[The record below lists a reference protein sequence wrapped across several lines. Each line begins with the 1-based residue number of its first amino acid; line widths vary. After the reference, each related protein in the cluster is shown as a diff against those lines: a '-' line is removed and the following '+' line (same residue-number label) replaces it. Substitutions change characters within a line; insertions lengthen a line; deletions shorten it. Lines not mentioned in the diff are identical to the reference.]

1 MNSIS
6 DSQTCII
13 ERRPARMLKEF
24 LRDDEHSSSK
34 SCSSS
39 DPPPPA
45 TLPRSRNKSRAAIS
59 SFQKLLASAV
69 KSFHRISPSSP
80 PATLQRSLSK
90 RLLTKFRRSKKSGG
104 AGEGKVIKVKDILRW
119 RSFRDEDRK
128 SPPSDSPATYAST
141 SITTTSS
148 GSSKS
153 EESDFSFTADELP
166 RWWCEEGKK
175 RSDEVDV
182 DVVEGGDLVRE
193 ITGAMHVPE
202 TGQQEGS
209 LEFEEDKEQHSPV
222 SVLNSPFRDEV
233 LGEEAVSSFD
243 QSLANVESKLIARL
257 VPFGFLV
264 TVLALLLTDVLHIK
278 SIQCTIAGTKQRL
291 LESIQWLETLAGV
304 DEQASRHDDS
314 ETEDQEE
321 EEKDA
326 EVETA
331 EENAIE
337 AKTRDYMFK
346 VLGRLTR
353 EGQGVKSRDCIKD
366 METEAQGSK
375 FGEEREE
382 VGEELE
388 ACLLQDLV
396 DEILVDFFG

>member
-1 MNSIS
+1 
-6 DSQTCII
+6 
-13 ERRPARMLKEF
+13 MLKEF

-45 TLPRSRNKSRAAIS
+45 TLPRSRSKPRAAAEAV
-59 SFQKLLASAV
+59 QKLLTSAV

-80 PATLQRSLSK
+80 PATLRRSLSK

-141 SITTTSS
+141 SVTTTRR
-148 GSSKS
+148 GSSKG
-153 EESDFSFTADELP
+153 EESHFSFAADELP

-182 DVVEGGDLVRE
+182 DVVEGGDLVRKT
-193 ITGAMHVPE
+193 TGAMHVPE
-202 TGQQEGS
+202 MGQQEGS

-233 LGEEAVSSFD
+233 SDEEAASSFD
-243 QSLANVESKLIARL
+243 QSLANVER
-257 VPFGFLV
+257 
-264 TVLALLLTDVLHIK
+264 
-278 SIQCTIAGTKQRL
+278 TKQRL
-291 LESIQWLETLAGV
+291 LESIQWLESLAGV
-304 DEQASRHDDS
+304 DEQSSLHDDS
-314 ETEDQEE
+314 ETEDQE
-321 EEKDA
+321 DA
-326 EVETA
+326 EVETT

-337 AKTRDYMFK
+337 AKTSDYKFK

-353 EGQGVKSRDCIKD
+353 EGQSVKSKECIKD
-366 METEAQGSK
+366 MEREVQWSK
-375 FGEEREE
+375 FGEETEE
-382 VGEELE
+382 AGEELE
-388 ACLLQDLV
+388 ACLLQHLV